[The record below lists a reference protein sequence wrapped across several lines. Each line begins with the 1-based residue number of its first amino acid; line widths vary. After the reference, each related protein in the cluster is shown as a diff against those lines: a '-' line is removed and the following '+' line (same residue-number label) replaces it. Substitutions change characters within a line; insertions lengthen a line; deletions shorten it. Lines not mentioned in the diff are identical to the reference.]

1 MDLINES
8 KKPWDAEQQQ
18 MASTGHVMIPYKWL
32 ADNTPC
38 SNSVQHLLSFL
49 HTLFSARN
57 KFLFVKLGEHT
68 CGLC

>member
-1 MDLINES
+1 
-8 KKPWDAEQQQ
+8 

-49 HTLFSARN
+49 HTLLAARN
-57 KFLFVKLGEHT
+57 KSLKIYFCKTWGTHLRFVLKT
-68 CGLC
+68 MVCVD